1 MVTIQ
6 SQNFGV
12 EIEMTGVSRGTA
24 ASVIAN
30 YFGVGGIHFAGGTY
44 QTYEAKDSKGRVCE
58 QRSQHHVDTEHH
70 ASQHKGLF
78 HVAVLGAIFIFVV
91 VGEQR
96 VVVRISERAGQQQE
110 AFVEARLDTGSSQ
123 AGVDVDECTVGVY
136 QRGNDNDCQQTV
148 NNHP

>member
-44 QTYEAKDSKGRVCE
+44 QTYEASAMMVIRIALSVFSSGLKLT
-58 QRSQHHVDTEHH
+58 HVSSA
-70 ASQHKGLF
+70 AS
-78 HVAVLGAIFIFVV
+78 
-91 VGEQR
+91 
-96 VVVRISERAGQQQE
+96 
-110 AFVEARLDTGSSQ
+110 TM
-123 AGVDVDECTVGVY
+123 
-136 QRGNDNDCQQTV
+136 
-148 NNHP
+148 

>member
-44 QTYEAKDSKGRVCE
+44 QTYEAKDSKGRVWKCMRFLQLCFQQSDIAALCGHE
-58 QRSQHHVDTEHH
+58 VPV
-70 ASQHKGLF
+70 ASGC
-78 HVAVLGAIFIFVV
+78 
-91 VGEQR
+91 
-96 VVVRISERAGQQQE
+96 
-110 AFVEARLDTGSSQ
+110 GS
-123 AGVDVDECTVGVY
+123 
-136 QRGNDNDCQQTV
+136 RK
-148 NNHP
+148 